1 MSAAQ
6 LVASRKALIFD
17 LDGTLVDTQP
27 DIRNAING
35 ALRDCGYVE
44 MADDAIVPNL
54 HATLPV
60 IMAAVCEQL
69 GVPETALEP
78 LCAAF
83 TKHYQAQAHARSEI
97 YPGVIELLKAHQGRG
112 GIMAVCTN
120 KHRADALHV
129 LERCDILPFF
139 DYVTGGDTTSHPKP
153 HPAPLTHTLRQLK
166 IAPADAILIGDTHAD
181 ALCAQA
187 VQTGFL
193 LHRAGYGGQA
203 ALDCPNDA
211 EFLNYSELCVR

>member
-27 DIRNAING
+27 DIRKAING
-35 ALRDCGYVE
+35 ALSDCGYDG
-44 MADDAIVPNL
+44 MGDDATVPNL

-60 IMAAVCEQL
+60 ILSAVMERL
-69 GVPETALEP
+69 GIPESAMEP
-78 LCAAF
+78 LRLAYI
-83 TKHYQAQAHARSEI
+83 KHYRAQAHAGSEI
-97 YPGVIELLKAHQGRG
+97 YPGVMELLKAHRARG

-120 KHRADALHV
+120 KNRADALNV

-139 DYVTGGDTTSHPKP
+139 QYVTGGDTTAHPKP
-153 HPAPLTHTLRQLK
+153 HPAPLAHTLQQLQTE
-166 IAPADAILIGDTHAD
+166 PADAILIGDTHAD
-181 ALCAQA
+181 ALCAQTM
-187 VQTGFL
+187 QTGFL

-211 EFLNYSELCVR
+211 QFLSYSELYA